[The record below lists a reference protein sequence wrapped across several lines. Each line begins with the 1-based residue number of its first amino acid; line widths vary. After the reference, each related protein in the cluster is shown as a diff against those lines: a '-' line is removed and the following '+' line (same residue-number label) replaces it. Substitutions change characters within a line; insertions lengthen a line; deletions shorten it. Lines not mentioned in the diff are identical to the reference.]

1 MDLVQTLAKVALL
14 GSTWVLYALL
24 ALSVISIGLSVERWR
39 FFARSR
45 AAGRALRS
53 ELLRQLRDGKLAQAQ
68 QTLERD
74 ASLEAEALRAAL
86 QRRPDGPE
94 AVAVALDG
102 ELAVLRPRLEQGLT
116 LLGTIGNNAPF
127 LGLFGTVIGVIEAFH
142 HLGTGTDAAMGK
154 VMAGIAEALIATAV
168 GIFVALPA
176 VAAYN
181 GLQKRIADVEGE
193 VQALGKLFA
202 ALLFAQAS
210 CNHTSQHDA
219 PVPVA
224 VAVPAASAAARPLHK
239 VG

>member
-1 MDLVQTLAKVALL
+1 MDLVQTLSRVALL
-14 GSTWVLYALL
+14 GSTWVLYGLL
-24 ALSVISIGLSVERWR
+24 LLSVLSVGLAVERWW
-39 FFARSR
+39 FFAKSRR
-45 AAGRALRS
+45 AAAGLRHHLLGHLRLG
-53 ELLRQLRDGKLAQAQ
+53 ELTEADAVLQ
-68 QTLERD
+68 RD
-74 ASLEAEALRAAL
+74 ASLEASALRAAL
-86 QRRPDGPE
+86 QRRSEGPD
-94 AVAVALDG
+94 AVLVALDG

-142 HLGTGTDAAMGK
+142 HLGAGTDAAMGK
-154 VMAGIAEALIATAV
+154 VMAGIAEALVATAV

-202 ALLFAQAS
+202 ALLYAKGPA
-210 CNHTSQHDA
+210 
-219 PVPVA
+219 A
-224 VAVPAASAAARPLHK
+224 VAVGSTATPAAARPLHK